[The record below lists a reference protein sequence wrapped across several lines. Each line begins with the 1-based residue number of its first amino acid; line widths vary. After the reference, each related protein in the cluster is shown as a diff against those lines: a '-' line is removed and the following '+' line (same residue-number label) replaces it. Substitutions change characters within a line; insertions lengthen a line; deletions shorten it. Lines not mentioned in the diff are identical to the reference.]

1 MGIDYGLGIG
11 MRRIAGLLVL
21 AGVTLACALPMR
33 AQQMSVAEYNRKSA
47 QAGKKQEKDRAKA
60 AKNQQKAQ
68 KKAQKTQ
75 AKQLK
80 KDRASDAKAN
90 RTLH

>member
-1 MGIDYGLGIG
+1 

-21 AGVTLACALPMR
+21 AGVSLACALPAR
-33 AQQMSVAEYNRKSA
+33 AQQMSVAEYNKKSA
-47 QAGKKQEKDRAKA
+47 QAGKKQDKDRAKA

-68 KKAQKTQ
+68 KKAQKAQ

-80 KDRASDAKAN
+80 KDRKSDAKAN
-90 RTLH
+90 RSLH